1 MDKRLVKPASINGLW
16 IIDRPILSDER
27 GFFRE
32 VFRLSELEEVID
44 KEFKVRQWSHS
55 RSKPG
60 VLRGLHAEPWNK
72 LAYCVKGEVF
82 VAIVD
87 LRPDSETFGRH
98 QTFEFGESNRKALF
112 VSQGLAHGFYIKPTQ
127 GDKQA
132 IEDGQAE
139 YCYLVDQEYISGPH
153 TALTWND
160 PDVRIPWPTKI
171 PELSEKDKHNPT
183 LRELFPEKFK

>member
-1 MDKRLVKPASINGLW
+1 MLIDRRKNHMDNKFVKPTTIDGLW

-32 VFRLSELEEVID
+32 VFRLSELEGVVGR
-44 KEFKVRQWSHS
+44 EFKVEQWSHS

-60 VLRGLHAEPWNK
+60 VLRGMHAEPWSK

-82 VAIVD
+82 VAVVD
-87 LRPDSETFGRH
+87 LRPNSETFSRH
-98 QTFEFGESNRKALF
+98 QTFEFGELNRKALF
-112 VSQGLAHGFYIKPTQ
+112 VSQGLAHGFYVKDPNHV
-127 GDKQA
+127 
-132 IEDGQAE
+132 E
-139 YCYLVDQEYISGPH
+139 YCYLVDQEYTPGSYL
-153 TALTWND
+153 ALAWDD
-160 PDVRIPWPTKI
+160 PDIGIPWPTKH